1 VNFGVTSDLDASRA
15 PRLRGCQVINDESD
29 MWVLLDVAKLLA
41 LGETVAANVDRV
53 VIGVVAKTNRHY
65 VRPAARGCSE
75 TTQAL

>member
-1 VNFGVTSDLDASRA
+1 
-15 PRLRGCQVINDESD
+15 

-65 VRPAARGCSE
+65 MRPAAGGCRE
-75 TTQAL
+75 TTQSL